1 MLGVTG
7 DPLWLGIRRKFFA
20 QRLLGHGNTAQ
31 KVCGCPIPGGARGQV
46 EWGHGQPDVVSDL
59 VAGNSACSRE
69 FGTR

>member
-46 EWGHGQPDVVSDL
+46 EWGHGQPELVGGSQP
-59 VAGNSACSRE
+59 VAGVVTGWAL
-69 FGTR
+69 